1 MQLPRCCGATAGTL
15 CILLATCI
23 NLGSQISLP
32 VTHLTGI
39 VGSKLSVLEE
49 SQDWNPPK
57 CFRFQNFV
65 QMVQASGSWWRRQT
79 MSIVNYLLPTTGLHS
94 LNTEELVMKTET
106 KTIILLCSA
115 VVIALLFSKTSSTT
129 FQDWYQNI
137 LLIFIL
143 CQTVLNGEKEE

>member
-1 MQLPRCCGATAGTL
+1 
-15 CILLATCI
+15 
-23 NLGSQISLP
+23 
-32 VTHLTGI
+32 
-39 VGSKLSVLEE
+39 
-49 SQDWNPPK
+49 
-57 CFRFQNFV
+57 
-65 QMVQASGSWWRRQT
+65 